1 MILIG
6 RGHTKIVMP
15 SNLKVHIQLE
25 IKRIQAAKEFHQLK
39 RNLQDQIIWTDERLA
54 RAKEMINDFI
64 GLKLFYIQVILLH

>member
-6 RGHTKIVMP
+6 RGLTKIVIP